1 MTIMIFN
8 LRTRCSFL
16 DILPFFFT
24 CLAILF
30 VTYEV
35 ELWVGVNL
43 LTYAYKFKF
52 N

>member
-1 MTIMIFN
+1 VFISWFFTV
-8 LRTRCSFL
+8 
-16 DILPFFFT
+16 FFT